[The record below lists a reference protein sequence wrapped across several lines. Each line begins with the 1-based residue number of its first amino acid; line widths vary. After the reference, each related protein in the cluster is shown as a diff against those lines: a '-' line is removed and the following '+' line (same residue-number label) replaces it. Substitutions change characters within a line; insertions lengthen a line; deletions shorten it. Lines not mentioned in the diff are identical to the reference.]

1 MIKNKNS
8 KNIGLGSGLS
18 SLLGNEFEKNSVFSD
33 NNSNDRFRMVPIEF
47 IEPGPWQPRKI
58 FDKDEIDSLADS
70 IKKQGVI
77 QPIILKS
84 KENKKNEFFIIAG
97 ERRWRASQQA
107 EIHEIPS
114 IIRDDVK
121 DEKIAELSLVENIQR
136 SELNPIEEAEG
147 YQSLINKY
155 NYKQE
160 DVAKAVGKSRSHIA
174 NITRLLS
181 LSDLAKDLLLKNKLT
196 IGQIRPLIGHSDCDY
211 LLDTIVKN
219 NLTSRQVE
227 KLVKK
232 ITPTVLKSK
241 RFKEIDTLDLE
252 KELLEI
258 TGLNVNIDFD
268 QVKKVGSI
276 KLECKNLSEFN
287 FIIKKLKS

>member
-1 MIKNKNS
+1 MKKNKNS

-18 SLLGNEFEKNSVFSD
+18 SLLGNEFEKNSVFSE
-33 NNSNDRFRMVPIEF
+33 NTSNDSFRMVPLEF

-58 FDKDEIDSLADS
+58 FDKGEIDSLANS

-181 LSDLAKDLLLKNKLT
+181 LSDLAKDLLLQNKLT

-232 ITPTVLKSK
+232 ITPTALKSK
-241 RFKEIDTLDLE
+241 IIKEVDILDLE

-268 QVKKVGSI
+268 QVKKAGSI